1 LYAQITEGLIK
12 LMKRVKENNLFQFL
26 KEFDLTSKAA
36 EYVKSLTDFNLDF
49 QMQQRKLVEMGR
61 VVGRI
66 ISLNQV
72 LELANKGFR
81 KDLVDSG
88 ITMLH
93 QDISKLMA
101 TFSFNNK
108 TEAFED
114 YEENSSW
121 LNFVRV

>member
-1 LYAQITEGLIK
+1 
-12 LMKRVKENNLFQFL
+12 
-26 KEFDLTSKAA
+26 
-36 EYVKSLTDFNLDF
+36 
-49 QMQQRKLVEMGR
+49 MQQRKLVEMGR
-61 VVGRI
+61 VVGRV
-66 ISLNQV
+66 ISLNQL

-108 TEAFED
+108 TEAVED

-121 LNFVRV
+121 LNFVSV